1 MTGLEALG
9 IVAGLI
15 FVVLG
20 VAFLIRFRQ
29 LTPSKYFRI
38 IVLVISFMIIAFGI
52 YLAGR
57 SIYIYG

>member
-15 FVVLG
+15 FIVLG
-20 VAFLIRFRQ
+20 GALGIRFKK
-29 LTPSKYFRI
+29 LTSSKYFRI
-38 IVLVISFMIIAFGI
+38 VVLVISFMLIAFGI

>member
-20 VAFLIRFRQ
+20 VALLIRFRQ